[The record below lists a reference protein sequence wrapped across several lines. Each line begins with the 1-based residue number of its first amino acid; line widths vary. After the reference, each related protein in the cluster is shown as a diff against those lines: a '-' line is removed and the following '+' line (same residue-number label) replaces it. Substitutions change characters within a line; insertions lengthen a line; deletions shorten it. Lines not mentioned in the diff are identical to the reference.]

1 MMKTAVLVL
10 LLSLT
15 SCASGTEQQL
25 PSAAGGA
32 GGAKVASFAR
42 EQAAPQSGSVGE
54 RMIVKT
60 AALTLVV
67 DSAADAPSRATTFI
81 DGQGG
86 YVVESKQWRDAG

>member
-1 MMKTAVLVL
+1 
-10 LLSLT
+10 
-15 SCASGTEQQL
+15 
-25 PSAAGGA
+25 
-32 GGAKVASFAR
+32 
-42 EQAAPQSGSVGE
+42 
-54 RMIVKT
+54 MIVKT